1 MFLYLLFEFQ
11 SSNNKNMALRMLEY
25 AAVHLHDIYRRKVFK
40 PEEKHWP
47 ILPIVLYTGASPWT
61 APLECSECR
70 IPTFPS
76 LLRFQPEMHYFLLDI
91 PRIAKESLA
100 DEKNLSALLFRF
112 EQCKTL
118 EEIQDE
124 VRKAKIRLK
133 GEHYEEFRMAL
144 ADWLWNTTTTKF
156 KTRAPAKHK
165 LDLEDVDSMLGE
177 TVAKIIE
184 QKVNDARLEWKK
196 EGEKEGRKE
205 ERKEVAIKMLKKGF
219 TMEVIS
225 SVTDIPTSDL
235 EKIQLQLV

>member
-1 MFLYLLFEFQ
+1 MPYPNFPKSIAISTRNALF
-11 SSNNKNMALRMLEY
+11 SSRHSTNSQ
-25 AAVHLHDIYRRKVFK
+25 
-40 PEEKHWP
+40 
-47 ILPIVLYTGASPWT
+47 G
-61 APLECSECR
+61 
-70 IPTFPS
+70 IP
-76 LLRFQPEMHYFLLDI
+76 
-91 PRIAKESLA
+91 A

-184 QKVNDARLEWKK
+184 QKINDAILEREKELKK
-196 EGEKEGRKE
+196 EMK
-205 ERKEVAIKMLKKGF
+205 
-219 TMEVIS
+219 
-225 SVTDIPTSDL
+225 
-235 EKIQLQLV
+235 LVKNH